1 MTYGRPGVYI
11 SERFLPTPIAVGGTA
26 NAAGAAI
33 GAFAKGPS
41 AVTRITSW
49 YDFVKNYGTY
59 DAAYPATFGIA
70 QFFANGGS
78 ELYVKRVLGSG
89 AGKATV
95 NIVNGATTVAVVT
108 AKNSGSSGTNL
119 RVELAAT
126 GVTNYYNLNV
136 WEEAAV
142 GGTSSS
148 TLDDNLLETFNN
160 VVFNSTTSA
169 DYVATVVNQG
179 SAYITI
185 SVSTNA
191 TAPTAGLL
199 PLTGSSLDGTAP
211 VASDYVATVAT
222 NGTSEFDQVDRPLV
236 IFAPEIISVLGATNG
251 TTVLNG
257 LIAWANSGMGFAVV
271 DTDDGLTVANAITAA
286 TSYTASSQA
295 AVYYP
300 NYYIADPVA
309 RSSSALR
316 LIGPAGAV
324 AGLYLQ
330 NDRSAGPFK
339 TPAGLQNNITGAI
352 ALERAFT
359 SGDLD
364 TLNSSVKPLNALRNL
379 PGAGTVVMG
388 GRTLKQDGTPNRYV
402 GMRRSLIYIKK
413 NIESLTQFALFENND
428 ENLWARVITSV
439 SVFLNQYNNQG
450 GLRGNTPEEAY
461 FIKCDQENNTP
472 ATIANGEVHIEIG
485 VALEYPA
492 EFVVINLSQKT
503 A

>member
-11 SERFLPTPIAVGGTA
+11 SERFLPTPITVGGTA
-26 NAAGAAI
+26 NAAGAAV

-41 AVTRITSW
+41 TVTRITSW
-49 YDFVKNYGTY
+49 YDFVKNYGSY

-95 NIVNGATTVAVVT
+95 NIVNGATTVATVT
-108 AKNSGSSGTNL
+108 AKNYGASGTNL
-119 RVELAAT
+119 RVQLTAT
-126 GVTNYYNLNV
+126 GVTNYYNFTV
-136 WEEAAV
+136 YEEV
-142 GGTSSS
+142 GGQVGTA
-148 TLDDNLLETFNN
+148 DDNVLEVFNN
-160 VVFNSTTSA
+160 VVFNSTTSS

-179 SAYITI
+179 SAYVTI
-185 SVSTNA
+185 SVANNSL
-191 TAPTAGLL
+191 APTAALL
-199 PLTGSSLDGTAP
+199 PLTGSSLDGSAP
-211 VASDYVATVAT
+211 VAADYTATVAT
-222 NGTSEFDQVDRPLV
+222 DGTSEFDQIDRPLV
-236 IFAPEIISVLGATNG
+236 IFAPEIITVLGATNG
-251 TTVLNG
+251 ATVLNG
-257 LIAWANSGMGFAVV
+257 LIAWAAAGNGFAVV
-271 DTDDGLTVANAITAA
+271 DTDDGLSVANAITAA
-286 TSYTASSQA
+286 TNLTASSQA

-300 NYYIADPVA
+300 NYYISDPVA
-309 RSSSALR
+309 RSSQALR
-316 LIGPAGAV
+316 LVGPASAV

-330 NDRSAGPFK
+330 NDRAAGPFK
-339 TPAGLQNNITGAI
+339 TPAGLQNSITGAI

-359 SGDLD
+359 STDLD

-379 PGAGTVVMG
+379 PGAGVVVMG
-388 GRTLKQDGTPNRYV
+388 GRTLKQDGTPNRYI

-413 NIESLTQFALFENND
+413 SLETLTQFALFENND
-428 ENLWARVITSV
+428 EELWSRIITTV
-439 SVFLNQYNNQG
+439 SVFLNQYSNQG
-450 GLRGNTPEEAY
+450 GLRGDTPDEAY
-461 FIKCDQENNTP
+461 FIKCDAENNTP